1 MSVPPTAVIVYAGVW
16 NSTTEYFQYYGVV
29 SPIDNGFYVY
39 TGDVPIVGGNDP
51 SDQLD
56 PIWVLI
62 QNGGGGGGDIT
73 GVIAGTGLSGGG
85 TIGTVTLN
93 NTGILSL
100 VEGDNIE
107 ITGSATDPTISA
119 IVTIPELVQTLNGL
133 NNEVTLTS
141 PDASITI
148 TPSGQDIQLVA
159 NFPPANPVVESLNNV
174 TGAVVLLEDGNISIV
189 PNEGNHTVT
198 LSVPFGVDSLNGL
211 QNTLSLTS
219 PDASI
224 TITPNSGPGTIEL
237 VANFPPVQPAVN
249 ALNTLTGDV
258 TLGSDDG
265 SVTIGLLPGN
275 FVDLAVNFPPAPA
288 QPFDTEGL
296 QNKVGIFPVTPAT
309 TTTLL
314 ASAQTPPTQYVP
326 DGTVPTSSTTPE
338 GTPCWLYTKPPAL
351 TGFNYYPY
359 NPRFSIPSAPLPY
372 RKANTGTRLKTL
384 WALIQPVVN
393 IYTSGTIALNV
404 YTYDDANPPTSGFY
418 NTRWAYSN
426 TAGAVAGTSGVNL
439 FANYTYLVY
448 AYDAPRTTNILG
460 VGQPDNQLW
469 GLRDPYDIYTGVHHI
484 PLQNVVVAFNPTATP
499 ATNYITW
506 NSTTAFT
513 VGQTV
518 VYSGTSVNPNGLFYT
533 CILNNTNQPPVSA
546 TGVANTTY
554 WTAISP
560 QPSAYASAPI
570 LAININGISGSTG
583 TWVAGNM
590 LRVLS
595 MGYSVGPSPTST
607 TASYEYVLN

>member
-1 MSVPPTAVIVYAGVW
+1 VKTLNTLSGDLEITSVNSSVVITQPTPNTINLAVGGSAGVT
-16 NSTTEYFQYYGVV
+16 SLQ
-29 SPIDNGFYVY
+29 SL
-39 TGDVPIVGGNDP
+39 TG
-51 SDQLD
+51 
-56 PIWVLI
+56 
-62 QNGGGGGGDIT
+62 
-73 GVIAGTGLSGGG
+73 A
-85 TIGTVTLN
+85 VTLQSDDNSISFN
-93 NTGILSL
+93 N
-100 VEGDNIE
+100 
-107 ITGSATDPTISA
+107 
-119 IVTIPELVQTLNGL
+119 
-133 NNEVTLTS
+133 
-141 PDASITI
+141 
-148 TPSGQDIQLVA
+148 PSGEILDLVV
-159 NFPPANPVVESLNNV
+159 NFPTPPATVESLNAV
-174 TGAVVLLEDGNISIV
+174 TGAVVLLADGNISIN

-224 TITPNSGPGTIEL
+224 TITPQSGPGTIEL
-237 VANFPPVQPAVN
+237 VANFPEPPLAVN
-249 ALNTLTGDV
+249 ALNTLTGNV

-265 SVTIGLLPGN
+265 SIAIALLPGN
-275 FVDLAVNFPPAPA
+275 IVDLAVNFPDPPVSVTTLNTVSGTVSLTSPDASITITPSGQNIQLQAVVPPPPVSVTTLNTVSGTVSLTSPDASITITPSGQNIQLQAVAPV

-314 ASAQTPPTQYVP
+314 ASGQITPTSYVP
-326 DGTVPTSSTTPE
+326 DGAIPTSSTTPE

-359 NPRFSIPSAPLPY
+359 NPRFSVPSAPLPY

-384 WALIQPVVN
+384 WALIQPTVN
-393 IYTSGTIALNV
+393 IYTSGVIALNV

-448 AYDAPRTTNILG
+448 AYDAPRTTNTLG

-518 VYSGTSVNPNGLFYT
+518 VYSGTTVNPNGLFYT
-533 CILNNTNQPPVSA
+533 CILNNTNQPPVTA
-546 TGVANTTY
+546 AGVAQTTY

-560 QPSAYASAPI
+560 QPSTYASAPI
-570 LAININGISGSTG
+570 LAININGISGTTG
-583 TWVAGNM
+583 TWTTGPM